1 MAPLIVLVVS
11 FVVLMTAGRLG
22 VRPLQN
28 WVTSLR
34 WALSLMFLLTAS
46 AHFGSRRPDLV
57 QMVPAVFP
65 NPELLVTM
73 TGIAEIAGAIGLVIP
88 RFAPL
93 AAGALALLLV
103 ALFPANVHAAR
114 AGLEIG
120 GEPVTPL
127 VPRTLMQI
135 GFIAALLA
143 AGFAPRWS
151 ARVQRPA

>member
-1 MAPLIVLVVS
+1 MAPLIVLVGS
-11 FVVLMTAGRLG
+11 FVLLMTAGRLG
-22 VRPLQN
+22 VRPLTN

-46 AHFGSRRPDLV
+46 AHFGSRRSDLV
-57 QMVPAVFP
+57 AMVPSVFP
-65 NPELLVTM
+65 NPELLVTL
-73 TGIAEIAGAIGLVIP
+73 TGIAEILGAIGLVVP
-88 RFAPL
+88 RFAPA

-127 VPRTLMQI
+127 VPRAMMQL

-151 ARVQRPA
+151 PRAQRTS

>member
-1 MAPLIVLVVS
+1 MAPLIVLVGS
-11 FVVLMTAGRLG
+11 FVVLVTAGRLG
-22 VRPLQN
+22 VRPLRN

-34 WALSLMFLLTAS
+34 WALALMFLLTAS

-57 QMVPAVFP
+57 AMVPSVFP
-65 NPELLVTM
+65 NPELLVTL
-73 TGIAEIAGAIGLVIP
+73 TGIAEILGAIGLVIP
-88 RFAPL
+88 RVAPA

-114 AGLEIG
+114 AALEIG

-127 VPRTLMQI
+127 VPRTLMQL

-151 ARVQRPA
+151 PRAQRTA

>member
-1 MAPLIVLVVS
+1 
-11 FVVLMTAGRLG
+11 
-22 VRPLQN
+22 
-28 WVTSLR
+28 
-34 WALSLMFLLTAS
+34 
-46 AHFGSRRPDLV
+46 
-57 QMVPAVFP
+57 MVPAVFP

-143 AGFAPRWS
+143 AGFAPHWS
-151 ARVQRPA
+151 ARVQRQA